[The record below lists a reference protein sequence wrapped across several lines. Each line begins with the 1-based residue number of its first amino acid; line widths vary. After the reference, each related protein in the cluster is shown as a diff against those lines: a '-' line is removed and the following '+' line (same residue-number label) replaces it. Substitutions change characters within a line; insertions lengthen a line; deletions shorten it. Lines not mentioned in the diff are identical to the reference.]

1 MKDIKKALASLER
14 AKWIVALIPYG
25 DPDEISRV
33 IEGLEQVYREIEPH
47 ILTLDEVQECKHR
60 PIYLITSDGEYE
72 CWCLSTQ
79 FSKIA
84 SIFPS
89 NSLVV
94 RDEDGLLTSFPTETY
109 GMEWVCWSDEPTEEQ
124 LEGLWGE

>member
-1 MKDIKKALASLER
+1 MDTKDALAQLER
-14 AKWIVALIPYG
+14 AGLFLALTPHA
-25 DPDEISRV
+25 DPHEVNQV

-47 ILTLDEVQECKHR
+47 ILTLDEVQERKHR
-60 PIYLITSDGEYE
+60 PVYLITSDGEYE